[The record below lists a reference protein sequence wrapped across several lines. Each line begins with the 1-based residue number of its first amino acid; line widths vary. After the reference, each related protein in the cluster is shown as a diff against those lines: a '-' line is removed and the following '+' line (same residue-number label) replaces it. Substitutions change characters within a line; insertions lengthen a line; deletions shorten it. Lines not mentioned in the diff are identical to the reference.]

1 MTLNLEHLALVVT
14 ALAGFLA
21 GLAGLVKTWQTQRTM
36 ARKDVVTSQQ
46 EEIDRLCGRIENLE
60 AANQELRNARD
71 EAMEANAQLRGQVM
85 AIQAQ
90 NVELSKMNTELA
102 VQVEVQRTRIALLE
116 EERDHLQSRV
126 GELETTLKSLQQPL
140 PGLET
145 DGKGPV
151 R

>member
-1 MTLNLEHLALVVT
+1 MTLNLEHLALVIT

-21 GLAGLVKTWQTQRTM
+21 GLAGLLKTWQTQRTM

-60 AANQELRNARD
+60 AANQELRTARD
-71 EAMEANAQLRGQVM
+71 QAMEANAELRGQVM

-90 NVELSKMNTELA
+90 NAELSKMNTELA

-116 EERDHLQSRV
+116 EEREHLQSRV
-126 GELETTLKSLQQPL
+126 GELETTLKNLQQPL

-145 DGKGPV
+145 DGKGPA